1 MKNPIL
7 KNCHTRCLL
16 TLLTARLVLALS
28 ACGMLPG
35 TEGKSAGKSGNVY
48 RVYYINKADTTI
60 CPVEYRT
67 DTTDAQLL
75 SDELIEQLCAPT
87 NEVGYFTPVNGFT
100 VMEDRLQEEVLTLD
114 LSDGYFTLEPT
125 HEILVRAAIV
135 STLCQIDGVEEV
147 CFLVGGEE
155 LLGPDKEP
163 IGPMNE
169 KRFIFNSGNE
179 LEDYE
184 RIRLHLYFA
193 SESGDRLVDT
203 YRTIVYNSNVS
214 IERVVTEAVLK
225 GPISSGVYPTLNAD
239 TKLLSVTTRDGVCYV
254 NVDNS
259 FLIQP
264 YRVTPQVALYS
275 LVNSLTELP
284 SVNKVQISVDGQV
297 GREFMEAMDLSAV
310 YSRNDA
316 LTAGD
321 DH

>member
-16 TLLTARLVLALS
+16 ALLTALLVLALS
-28 ACGMLPG
+28 ACGTG
-35 TEGKSAGKSGNVY
+35 GKSAGKGGNVY

-155 LLGPDKEP
+155 LLGPDREP

-193 SESGDRLVDT
+193 SETGDRLVDT